1 MGFPWTATGRSVV
14 CASANHVCA
23 LIPAQI
29 EVLAETGVSPDP
41 QAVSSNKYKQIL
53 GIKELHLLSFFAL
66 IYVGTEVTVGG
77 WSVTYVQDKRHGGAN
92 AGYISSGF
100 FGGLMLGRVLLMW
113 VNRKVNSRMQSL
125 SRFFGC

>member
-1 MGFPWTATGRSVV
+1 MDLSIPRDHT
-14 CASANHVCA
+14 
-23 LIPAQI
+23 LIHAPVEVMI
-29 EVLAETGVSPDP
+29 EIGNTNPDT

-113 VNRKVNSRMQSL
+113 VNRKVNSRVQNL